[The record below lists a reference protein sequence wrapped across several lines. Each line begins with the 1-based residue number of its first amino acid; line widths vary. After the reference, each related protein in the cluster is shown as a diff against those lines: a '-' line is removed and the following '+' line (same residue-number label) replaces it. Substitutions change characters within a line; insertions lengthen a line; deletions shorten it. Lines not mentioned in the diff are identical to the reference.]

1 MRRAPKE
8 IARRALAA
16 GGLGRDAGSLAEEAE
31 QGGLV
36 LRPLGVDP
44 LDEEHRVLGPEER
57 ALVHG
62 PDVHRQAFQQRSGLL
77 DAGEHAERPV
87 GLREALEPDL
97 RLDVL
102 VETPGVQDLDGA
114 IEVDVRDLAGLD
126 LGL

>member
-1 MRRAPKE
+1 MSSGPKSVPSSM
-8 IARRALAA
+8 AQTF
-16 GGLGRDAGSLAEEAE
+16 D
-31 QGGLV
+31 
-36 LRPLGVDP
+36 
-44 LDEEHRVLGPEER
+44 
-57 ALVHG
+57 
-62 PDVHRQAFQQRSGLL
+62 RQALQQRSGLL